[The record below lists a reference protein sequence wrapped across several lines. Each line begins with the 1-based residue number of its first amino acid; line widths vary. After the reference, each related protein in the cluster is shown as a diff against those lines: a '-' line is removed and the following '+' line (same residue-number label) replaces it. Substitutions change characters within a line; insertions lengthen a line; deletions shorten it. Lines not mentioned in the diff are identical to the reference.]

1 MRIRKKDIIG
11 TIHDLQIQLANMA
24 ELDNINPDTTKSKN
38 EYKKALEKFKLFPK
52 NSSEKDKKQII
63 SKLKLMNFNES
74 EIVEQQKILK
84 SINSYNRL
92 INKKIIEI
100 ENEVRS
106 GKNVK
111 KNMLILKLID
121 KVEIEIP
128 RNIRSDLR
136 IYEKQVKLNKI
147 STKSTK
153 NRIRYYAGLNY
164 EFLIKDGFSKN
175 YYINYEKV
183 QKIRREGNI
192 VEYLLNIFKNSV
204 ISYYE
209 KDKKLYSKSEPKKWE
224 AKKKIYNK
232 ILNEVLQHNLE
243 IATNKKYN
251 KPFVK
256 RDKDGKISKEDSE
269 IPILMEITD
278 ELIDLYIP

>member
-11 TIHDLQIQLANMA
+11 TIHDLPIQLANMA
-24 ELDNINPDTTKSKN
+24 ELDSINPDTVKSKN
-38 EYKKALEKFKLFPK
+38 QYKKILEKFKIFPK
-52 NSSEKDKKQII
+52 NASEKDKKEII
-63 SKLKLMNFNES
+63 SKLKLMNFNEN
-74 EIVEQQKILK
+74 EIAEQQRILK

-92 INKKIIEI
+92 IDKKRIEI
-100 ENEVRS
+100 ENEVKS

-111 KNMLILKLID
+111 NNMLALKSINKVQID
-121 KVEIEIP
+121 IP
-128 RNIRSDLR
+128 RNIRNDLR
-136 IYEKQVKLNKI
+136 VYEKEVKLNKF
-147 STKSTK
+147 STKLTK
-153 NRIRYYAGLNY
+153 NRIKYYAGLNY
-164 EFLIKDGFSKN
+164 EFIIKDGFSKP
-175 YYINYEKV
+175 YYISYDKV

-192 VEYLLNIFKNSV
+192 VEYLLNNFKNSV

-224 AKKKIYNK
+224 AKKKVYNK

-243 IATNKKYN
+243 ITTNKKYN
-251 KPFVK
+251 KAFVK
-256 RDKDGKISKEDSE
+256 RDKYGKISKDDSE

>member
-11 TIHDLQIQLANMA
+11 TIHDLPTQLANMA
-24 ELDNINPDTTKSKN
+24 EFDSINPDTTKSKN
-38 EYKKALEKFKLFPK
+38 QYKKALEKFKLFPK
-52 NSSEKDKKQII
+52 NASEKDKKEII
-63 SKLKLMNFNES
+63 SKLKLMNFNEND
-74 EIVEQQKILK
+74 IAEQQKILK

-92 INKKIIEI
+92 IDKKRIEL

-111 KNMLILKLID
+111 DNMLALKLVN
-121 KVEIEIP
+121 KVQIEIP
-128 RNIRSDLR
+128 RNIRNDLR
-136 IYEKQVKLNKI
+136 IYEKEVKLNKF
-147 STKSTK
+147 STKATK
-153 NRIRYYAGLNY
+153 NRIKYYAGLNY
-164 EFLIKDGFSKN
+164 DFMIKDGFSKP
-175 YYINYEKV
+175 YYVSYDKV

-192 VEYLLNIFKNSV
+192 VEHLLNNFKNSV
-204 ISYYE
+204 LSYYE

-224 AKKKIYNK
+224 AKKKVYNK

-243 IATNKKYN
+243 ITTNKKYN
-251 KPFVK
+251 KVFVK